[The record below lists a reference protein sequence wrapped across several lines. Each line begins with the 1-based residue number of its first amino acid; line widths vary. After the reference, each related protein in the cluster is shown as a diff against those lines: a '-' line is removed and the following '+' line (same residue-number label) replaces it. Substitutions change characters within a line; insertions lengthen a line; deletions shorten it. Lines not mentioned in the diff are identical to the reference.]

1 MHPILNLIDCPELE
15 DVWLDELFFELAD
28 IEAVIS
34 NDLEET
40 NSEEPIDDVLLF
52 ALLAD
57 QQELL
62 LWSDEVGNPVGDWSS
77 AWQPVRS
84 FDDAL
89 ADVHSSV
96 HDLGC

>member
-1 MHPILNLIDCPELE
+1 MHSVLDFVDCSELE
-15 DVWLDELFFELAD
+15 DVRLDKLFLEFTD
-28 IEAVIS
+28 IETVVAD
-34 NDLEET
+34 DLEEADP
-40 NSEEPIDDVLLF
+40 EEPIDDVLLF

-62 LWSDEVGNPVGDWSS
+62 LWSDEVGNPVGYWSS

-84 FDDAL
+84 FDYSL
-89 ADVHSSV
+89 ADVHTSV